1 MTFICK
7 EELVAMLCKEMNIA
21 HALAYSEGII
31 DNQGNYLP
39 ACDLHRRLSKMEFD
53 TLKNVYEF
61 VQNMESI

>member
-7 EELVAMLCKEMNIA
+7 EDLEEMLRKEMNIA

-39 ACDLHRRLSKMEFD
+39 GCDLHRSLSKMEYD
-53 TLKNVYEF
+53 TLKIVYEF
-61 VQNMESI
+61 IQNMESI